1 MVKSGTMKKQLI
13 LAALLLSAVVTFAQ
27 DAYEVAI
34 NYTPEKIEILPGVY
48 EFMGKISGGA
58 DAGKDSY
65 ALSVNESLVKDV
77 TGFLNSGN
85 PQILYGPRLEKLV
98 QKKIVEDYR
107 QKRLEIE
114 RDIEQALA
122 GAEEKDDKKELKAQ
136 LKSERKITKTAMK
149 RLKDIVARYNVRAI
163 YVYGRG
169 SSKAAGAAPSG
180 NLRQETGQPGT
191 NERPAQNP
199 PSGDGEPD

>member
-1 MVKSGTMKKQLI
+1 MKKHFI
-13 LAALLLSAVVTFAQ
+13 AVALLLSAIATFAQ
-27 DAYEVAI
+27 DAYEVVI
-34 NYTPEKIEILPGVY
+34 NYVPEKIEILPDVY
-48 EFMGKISGGA
+48 EFMGKISAGA

-77 TGFLNSGN
+77 IGFLNRGT

-98 QKKIVEDYR
+98 QKKIIEDYR

-114 RDIEQALA
+114 RDIKTSLA
-122 GAEEKDDKKELKAQ
+122 GTGDASEKKRLKAT
-136 LKSERKITKTAMK
+136 LESERKTTKNAVK

-169 SSKAAGAAPSG
+169 SSKSLSIPIGDT
-180 NLRQETGQPGT
+180 RQETGQFDSGT
-191 NERPAQNP
+191 HPAQNYT
-199 PSGDGEPD
+199 GDESEPDQ